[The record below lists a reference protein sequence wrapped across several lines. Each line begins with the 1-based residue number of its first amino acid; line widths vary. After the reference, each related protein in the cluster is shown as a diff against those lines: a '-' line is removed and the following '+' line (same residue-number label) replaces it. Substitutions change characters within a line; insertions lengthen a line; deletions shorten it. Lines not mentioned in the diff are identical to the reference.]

1 MPSQFATD
9 TNLNEIIPDQVIEKS
24 YFISERSEMPQKTTH
39 TSILLYVVDFLN
51 VNLSKNVKR

>member
-24 YFISERSEMPQKTTH
+24 DFISERSEIPKKTH
-39 TSILLYVVDFLN
+39 TLAS
-51 VNLSKNVKR
+51 SCM